1 MTTIGLLDVA
11 PGFSAQRGHLFLAT
25 DLTAGE
31 PHREPEEQD
40 MRMGW
45 FSRTE
50 VEKMM
55 AAGMITD
62 AQSVAAYLL
71 LLLRERS

>member
-1 MTTIGLLDVA
+1 MA
-11 PGFSAQRGHLFLAT
+11 
-25 DLTAGE
+25 
-31 PHREPEEQD
+31 
-40 MRMGW
+40 W